1 MEIAALVVALVA
13 LVLAL
18 KKSGGGGD
26 KGGGKEALDD
36 LRRDVRRDAE
46 NLAEEVRRELETTRR
61 LLAEVASGA
70 QLDRE
75 QILEGRLWSD
85 VDARDAVK
93 LVGTSGVHVLDVRTN
108 GETIGGVIPGAQ
120 LVPVAEL
127 EERVREVPR
136 DAKTLLVVCA
146 GGGRSAAACEFLA
159 GKGYAGLL
167 NLTGGMGA
175 WNGPVVKPGTSK

>member
-13 LVLAL
+13 LVVAL
-18 KKSGGGGD
+18 KKGGGGAS
-26 KGGGKEALDD
+26 GGKDALED

-70 QLDRE
+70 QLERE
-75 QILEGRLWSD
+75 QILEGRLWRD

-93 LVGTSGVHVLDVRTN
+93 LVGASGVHVLDVRTN

-120 LVPVAEL
+120 LLPVGEL

-175 WNGPVVKPGTSK
+175 WNGPVVKPGTAK

>member
-13 LVLAL
+13 LVFAL
-18 KKSGGGGD
+18 KRGGGGNN
-26 KGGGKEALDD
+26 GGGKEALDD

-75 QILEGRLWSD
+75 QIIEGRLWRD
-85 VDARDAVK
+85 VDARDALK
-93 LVGTSGVHVLDVRTN
+93 LVGSSGVHVLDVRTS

-120 LVPVAEL
+120 LVPVGEL

-136 DAKTLLVVCA
+136 DAQTLLVVCA

-175 WNGPVVKPGTSK
+175 WNGPVVKPGTTK